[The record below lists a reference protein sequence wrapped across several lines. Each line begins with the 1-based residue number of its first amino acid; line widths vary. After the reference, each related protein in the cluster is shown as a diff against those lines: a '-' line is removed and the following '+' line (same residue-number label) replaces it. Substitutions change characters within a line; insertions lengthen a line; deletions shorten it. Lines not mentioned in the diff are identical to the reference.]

1 MDFEDKIKNINDK
14 SYIDRRINQLKYLIF
29 DALNLPKDNVIID
42 IQPRFHKSNLS
53 ERFTDVWNIDIFI
66 DIEFI
71 PEPVLEPHGLQRE
84 VQLYAVQLL
93 GQGNEVTADGTVEV
107 FPDEFGKIG
116 QVTVGLQLVLFIDI
130 VLDGVERI
138 ENKMPVHAGVQRLWL
153 QRKQL

>member
-66 DIEFI
+66 DIEFEADPI
-71 PEPVLEPHGLQRE
+71 LSEIATYFNRIE
-84 VQLYAVQLL
+84 VSLYNVFRNVGVNQFFEFVKKPDRSTYEAGIFV
-93 GQGNEVTADGTVEV
+93 GNIE
-107 FPDEFGKIG
+107 
-116 QVTVGLQLVLFIDI
+116 
-130 VLDGVERI
+130 LDGSLLKLNVNIDYETI
-138 ENKMPVHAGVQRLWL
+138 AVAGAGDL
-153 QRKQL
+153 

>member
-66 DIEFI
+66 DIEFEADPI
-71 PEPVLEPHGLQRE
+71 LSEIATYFNRIE
-84 VQLYAVQLL
+84 VSLDKVFRNVGVNQFFEFVKKPDRSTYEAGIFVSNIEL
-93 GQGNEVTADGTVEV
+93 DGTLMKLNVNIDYETIAVE
-107 FPDEFGKIG
+107 G
-116 QVTVGLQLVLFIDI
+116 
-130 VLDGVERI
+130 
-138 ENKMPVHAGVQRLWL
+138 AGDL
-153 QRKQL
+153 

>member
-66 DIEFI
+66 DIEFEADPI
-71 PEPVLEPHGLQRE
+71 LSEIATYFNRIE
-84 VQLYAVQLL
+84 VSLYNVFRNVGVNQFFEFVKKPDRSTYEAGIFVSNIEL
-93 GQGNEVTADGTVEV
+93 DGTLMKLNVNIDYETIAVE
-107 FPDEFGKIG
+107 G
-116 QVTVGLQLVLFIDI
+116 
-130 VLDGVERI
+130 
-138 ENKMPVHAGVQRLWL
+138 AGDL
-153 QRKQL
+153 